1 MRALLAIADPAVA
14 LDVEQLLALA
24 DPPLATALD
33 RARWMVAL
41 SEPDL
46 LVVDAGLP
54 GAADLVAGVAE
65 DSPTSVLVVAREGA
79 LTDVPTLLRRGA
91 DGFLTVPNNAL
102 VATMALEAA
111 LLSRARRRASRIEV
125 ESTKWQLSTTGDDL
139 RRDLERERVRARD
152 LAMTLT
158 RVERSYIDTVRS
170 LAIAVDVVD
179 PTTSRPI
186 ERVAEVAESLAALVD
201 PEPASEP
208 HLGIGFLLHDLGEIA
223 VPHDLLTRPGPLSP
237 AELAAVREHA
247 LVGAALVEQIELL
260 RPIAPIIRHHHERW
274 DGSGYPH
281 GLAGDKI
288 PVGARIFAVADAA
301 DAMLHDRPYR
311 RALPPEQ
318 ARAELLSGAGT
329 QFDPNVVDAF
339 MTLMTSSSVSPF
351 S

>member
-1 MRALLAIADPAVA
+1 
-14 LDVEQLLALA
+14 
-24 DPPLATALD
+24 
-33 RARWMVAL
+33 MVAL

-46 LVVDAGLP
+46 LVVDAAVTW
-54 GAADLVAGVAE
+54 AAELVAGVPDDA
-65 DSPTSVLVVAREGA
+65 PTSVLVVARDGSVA
-79 LTDVPTLLRRGA
+79 DVPTLLRRGA
-91 DGFLTVPNNAL
+91 DGFLTVPANTL
-102 VATMALEAA
+102 TATMALEAA

-125 ESTKWQLSTTGDDL
+125 ETARWQLSSLGDDL

-201 PEPASEP
+201 PALASEP

-223 VPHDLLTRPGPLSP
+223 VPHDLLTKPGPLSA
-237 AELAAVREHA
+237 AELAAVREHS
-247 LVGAALVEQIELL
+247 LVGAALVEQIDLL

-274 DGSGYPH
+274 DGKGYPH
-281 GLAGDKI
+281 GLAGERI

-301 DAMLHDRPYR
+301 DAMMHDRPYR
-311 RALPPEQ
+311 RAMPTDEAL
-318 ARAELLSGAGT
+318 AELRRGAGT
-329 QFDPNVVDAF
+329 QFDPTVVDAF
-339 MTLMTSSSVSPF
+339 LTLVSSSRVSPF
-351 S
+351 A